1 MKSLKFSFIVMLSIA
16 VVGLTSCS
24 NSDNEKKIAQL
35 MDRVNELESS
45 KGTTATNS
53 PAATNNTAAKTPE
66 TKPEGPL
73 PVFKFEEMV
82 HDFGNIKEGDV
93 VEHTF
98 KFTNEGEVPLIIQDA
113 KGSCGCTVPS
123 WSKEPIP
130 VGGEGEITAKYNSK
144 GKSGN
149 ENKSIT
155 ITANTWPKQTMLRIK
170 AQVAKVDDS
179 AGPVQ

>member
-1 MKSLKFSFIVMLSIA
+1 MRSIKINIFALAGVMLIGLASCGSNDKDKQIA
-16 VVGLTSCS
+16 EL
-24 NSDNEKKIAQL
+24 L
-35 MDRVNELESS
+35 DRVSELESS
-45 KGTTATNS
+45 KGTTAT
-53 PAATNNTAAKTPE
+53 ATNPSTSTATKAPE
-66 TKPEGPL
+66 TKPDGPL
-73 PVFKFEEMV
+73 PVFEFEEME
-82 HDFGNIKEGDV
+82 HDFGSIKEGDI

-98 KFTNEGEVPLIIQDA
+98 KFTNNGEVPLIIQDA

-149 ENKSIT
+149 ENKTIT
-155 ITANTWPKQTMLRIK
+155 ITANTWPAKTTLRIK
-170 AQVAKVDDS
+170 AQVAKVDDA